1 MILIRDMDNIRF
13 EEASQYGRS
22 VSNLEKRS
30 WLSNIVI
37 KIGLAKDNA
46 GAQRVLLIVLVIT
59 IAAIIAVWTL

>member
-1 MILIRDMDNIRF
+1 MDNIRF
-13 EEASQYGRS
+13 EEDSQYGRS

>member
-1 MILIRDMDNIRF
+1 MDDIRF
-13 EEASQYGRS
+13 EDDAQYGRS
-22 VSNLEKRS
+22 VSGLDKPS